1 MKRSVQTPA
10 MIAAALALAFV
21 PGRAQAN
28 NILGIDVSAYQGG
41 SINWTSV
48 HNDGVKFAFCRAVT
62 GYNYSEDSTYPGNM
76 SRGKA
81 AGVYMGAYQFSHLYA
96 NTPSQEATYFWNY
109 AGGYIKADN
118 KSLDPMID
126 FEVFSGHDGASSY
139 TAWFNAWSSDV
150 KAKTSAFMHPVIY
163 ASICNGMCD
172 LTTSCTL
179 SQWAASY
186 NGENLYTGGP
196 WSTCKSCNYVNPGG
210 SANWTY
216 WQVSDTGRISGI
228 SGNVDLDAYPL
239 SAADLIA
246 YQGVGN

>member
-1 MKRSVQTPA
+1 MKKSIQTPA

-28 NILGIDVSAYQGG
+28 ILGIDVSAYQGG

-48 HNDGVKFAFCRAVT
+48 HNGGVKFAFCRAVT
-62 GYNYSEDSTYPGNM
+62 GYDYSEDSTYPGNM
-76 SRGKA
+76 TRGKA

-96 NTPSQEATYFWNY
+96 NTPSEEATYFWNY

-150 KAKTSAFMHPVIY
+150 KAKTSSFMHPVIY
-163 ASICNGMCD
+163 ASVCNGMCD
-172 LTTSCTL
+172 LTTACTL
-179 SQWAASY
+179 SQWAADY
-186 NGENLYTGGP
+186 NGENLYTGQP
-196 WSTCKSCNYVNPGG
+196 WTTCKSCNYADPGG
-210 SANWTY
+210 SADWTY
-216 WQVSDTGRISGI
+216 WQVSDTGSIPGI